1 MIYVTGDIHGG
12 FDIHKL
18 SSKELRSAG
27 MRIKKDDYVIVCGDF
42 GLVWD
47 NKPEERYWRKW
58 LDEKPWTTLFVDGN
72 HENFELL
79 NTYPVEEWHGG
90 RIHRISEK
98 IVHLMRGNVFSLEGA
113 SFFTFG
119 GAASHDKEWR
129 LPDLSWWPEE
139 LPSDEELRQAND
151 VLAQCN
157 NQVDYII
164 SHCAPSLI
172 QGRLNPTYKT
182 DRLTEYFEY
191 VRETVKF
198 RRWYFGHYHED
209 VDFDD
214 GFSCLLDRVLPLESD
229 FRTL

>member
-27 MRIKKDDYVIVCGDF
+27 LRIKKDDYVIVCGDF

-113 SFFTFG
+113 TFFTFG

-129 LPDLSWWPEE
+129 LPGLSWWPGE

-172 QGRLNPTYKT
+172 QGRLNPTYKI

-198 RRWYFGHYHED
+198 KRWYFGHYHED

>member
-27 MRIKKDDYVIVCGDF
+27 LRIKKDDYVIVCGDF

-172 QGRLNPTYKT
+172 QGRLNPTYKI

>member
-27 MRIKKDDYVIVCGDF
+27 LRIKKDDYVIVCGDF

-129 LPDLSWWPEE
+129 LPGLSWWPEE

-151 VLAQCN
+151 VLTQCN
-157 NQVDYII
+157 NQADYII

-198 RRWYFGHYHED
+198 KRWYFGHYHED

>member
-27 MRIKKDDYVIVCGDF
+27 LRIEKDDYVIVCGDF

-129 LPDLSWWPEE
+129 LPGLSWWPEE

-172 QGRLNPTYKT
+172 QGRLNPTYKI

-198 RRWYFGHYHED
+198 KRWYFGHYHED

>member
-12 FDIHKL
+12 LDIHKL

-27 MRIKKDDYVIVCGDF
+27 LRIKKDDYVIVCGDF

-58 LDEKPWTTLFVDGN
+58 LDGKPWTTLFIDGN

-98 IVHLMRGNVFSLEGA
+98 IVHLMRGNMFSLEGA

-129 LPDLSWWPEE
+129 LPGLSWWPEE

-172 QGRLNPTYKT
+172 QGRLNPTYKI

-198 RRWYFGHYHED
+198 KRWYFGHYHED
-209 VDFDD
+209 VNFDD

>member
-172 QGRLNPTYKT
+172 QGRLNPTYKI

>member
-129 LPDLSWWPEE
+129 LPGLSWWPEE

-172 QGRLNPTYKT
+172 QGRLNPTYKI

-198 RRWYFGHYHED
+198 KRWYFGHYHED

>member
-27 MRIKKDDYVIVCGDF
+27 LRIKKDDYVIVCGDF

-98 IVHLMRGNVFSLEGA
+98 TIHLMRGNVFSLEGA

-129 LPDLSWWPEE
+129 LPGLSWWPEE

-172 QGRLNPTYKT
+172 QGRLNPTYKI

-198 RRWYFGHYHED
+198 KRWYFGHYHED

>member
-27 MRIKKDDYVIVCGDF
+27 LRIKKDDYVIVCGDF

-58 LDEKPWTTLFVDGN
+58 LNEKPWTTLFVDGN

-98 IVHLMRGNVFSLEGA
+98 TIHLMRGNVFSLEGA

-129 LPDLSWWPEE
+129 LPGLSWWPEE

-172 QGRLNPTYKT
+172 QGRLNPTYKI

-198 RRWYFGHYHED
+198 KRWYFGHYHED

>member
-27 MRIKKDDYVIVCGDF
+27 LRIKKDDYVIVCGDF

-98 IVHLMRGNVFSLEGA
+98 IVHLMRGNVFTLEGA
-113 SFFTFG
+113 TFFTFG

-129 LPDLSWWPEE
+129 LPGLSWWPEE

-172 QGRLNPTYKT
+172 QGRLNPTYKI

-198 RRWYFGHYHED
+198 KRWYFGHYHED

-214 GFSCLLDRVLPLESD
+214 GFSCLLDRVFPLESD

>member
-27 MRIKKDDYVIVCGDF
+27 LRIKKDDYVIVCGDF

-79 NTYPVEEWHGG
+79 NAYPVEEWHGG
-90 RIHRISEK
+90 RIHCISEK
-98 IVHLMRGNVFSLEGA
+98 IIHLMRGYVFSLEGA
-113 SFFTFG
+113 TFFTFG

-129 LPDLSWWPEE
+129 LPGLSWWPEE
-139 LPSDEELRQAND
+139 LPSDEELRQANN

-172 QGRLNPTYKT
+172 QGRLNPTYKR

-198 RRWYFGHYHED
+198 KRWYFGHYHED

-214 GFSCLLDRVLPLESD
+214 EFSCLLDRVVPLESD

>member
-18 SSKELRSAG
+18 SSKELQSAG
-27 MRIKKDDYVIVCGDF
+27 VRIKKDDYVIVCGDF

-79 NTYPVEEWHGG
+79 NAYPVEEWHGG
-90 RIHRISEK
+90 YIHRVSEK
-98 IVHLMRGNVFSLEGA
+98 IIHLMRGNVFSLEGA
-113 SFFTFG
+113 TFFAFG

-129 LPDLSWWPEE
+129 LPGLSWWPEE

-151 VLAQCN
+151 VLTQCDN
-157 NQVDYII
+157 
-164 SHCAPSLI
+164 
-172 QGRLNPTYKT
+172 
-182 DRLTEYFEY
+182 
-191 VRETVKF
+191 
-198 RRWYFGHYHED
+198 
-209 VDFDD
+209 
-214 GFSCLLDRVLPLESD
+214 
-229 FRTL
+229 

>member
-27 MRIKKDDYVIVCGDF
+27 LRIKKDDYVIVCGDF

-129 LPDLSWWPEE
+129 LPGLSWWPEE

-151 VLAQCN
+151 VLTQCN
-157 NQVDYII
+157 NQADYII

-191 VRETVKF
+191 VRETGKF
-198 RRWYFGHYHED
+198 KLW
-209 VDFDD
+209 
-214 GFSCLLDRVLPLESD
+214 
-229 FRTL
+229 

>member
-27 MRIKKDDYVIVCGDF
+27 LRIKKDDYVIVCGDF

-58 LDEKPWTTLFVDGN
+58 LDGKPWTTLFVDGN

-98 IVHLMRGNVFSLEGA
+98 IVHLMRGNMFSLEGA

-129 LPDLSWWPEE
+129 LPGLSWWPEE

-172 QGRLNPTYKT
+172 QGRLNPTYKI

-198 RRWYFGHYHED
+198 KRWYFGHYHED

>member
-18 SSKELRSAG
+18 ASKELRSAG
-27 MRIKKDDYVIVCGDF
+27 LRIKKDDYVIVCGDF

-47 NKPEERYWRKW
+47 SKPEERYWRKW

-98 IVHLMRGNVFSLEGA
+98 TIHLMRGNVFSLEGA

-129 LPDLSWWPEE
+129 LPGLSWWPEE
-139 LPSDEELRQAND
+139 LPSDEELR
-151 VLAQCN
+151 
-157 NQVDYII
+157 
-164 SHCAPSLI
+164 
-172 QGRLNPTYKT
+172 
-182 DRLTEYFEY
+182 
-191 VRETVKF
+191 
-198 RRWYFGHYHED
+198 
-209 VDFDD
+209 
-214 GFSCLLDRVLPLESD
+214 
-229 FRTL
+229 

>member
-27 MRIKKDDYVIVCGDF
+27 VRIKKDDYVIVCGDF

-79 NTYPVEEWHGG
+79 NAYPVEEWHGG

-98 IVHLMRGNVFSLEGA
+98 TIHLMRGNVFSLEGA

-129 LPDLSWWPEE
+129 LPGLSWWPEE

-172 QGRLNPTYKT
+172 QGRLNPTYKI

-198 RRWYFGHYHED
+198 KRWYFGHYHED

>member
-27 MRIKKDDYVIVCGDF
+27 LRIKKDDYVIVCGDF

-129 LPDLSWWPEE
+129 LPGLSWWPEE

-172 QGRLNPTYKT
+172 QGRLNPTYKI

-198 RRWYFGHYHED
+198 KRWYFGHYHED

>member
-27 MRIKKDDYVIVCGDF
+27 LRIEKDDYVIVCGDF

-79 NTYPVEEWHGG
+79 NAYPVEEWHGG
-90 RIHRISEK
+90 RIHHISEK
-98 IVHLMRGNVFSLEGA
+98 IIHLMRGYVFSLEGA
-113 SFFTFG
+113 TFFTFG

-129 LPDLSWWPEE
+129 LPGLSWWPEE
-139 LPSDEELRQAND
+139 LPSDKELRQAND
-151 VLAQCN
+151 MLAQCN

-172 QGRLNPTYKT
+172 QGRLNPSYKR

-198 RRWYFGHYHED
+198 KRWYFGHYHED

-214 GFSCLLDRVLPLESD
+214 GFCCLLNRVIPLESD

>member
-27 MRIKKDDYVIVCGDF
+27 LRIKKDDYVIVCGDF

-98 IVHLMRGNVFSLEGA
+98 IVHLMRGNMFSLEGA

-129 LPDLSWWPEE
+129 LPGLSWWPEE

-198 RRWYFGHYHED
+198 KRWYFGHYHED

-229 FRTL
+229 FRIL

>member
-27 MRIKKDDYVIVCGDF
+27 LRIKKDDYVIVCGDF

-129 LPDLSWWPEE
+129 LPGLSWWPEE

-151 VLAQCN
+151 VLTLCN

-198 RRWYFGHYHED
+198 KRWYFGHYHED

>member
-98 IVHLMRGNVFSLEGA
+98 TIHLMRGNVFSLEGA

-129 LPDLSWWPEE
+129 LPGLSWWPEE

-172 QGRLNPTYKT
+172 QGRLNPTYKI

-198 RRWYFGHYHED
+198 KRWYFGHYHED

>member
-27 MRIKKDDYVIVCGDF
+27 LRIKKDDYVIVCGDF

-47 NKPEERYWRKW
+47 NKPEERNWRKW

-129 LPDLSWWPEE
+129 LPGLSWWPEE

-151 VLAQCN
+151 ALTQCN

-198 RRWYFGHYHED
+198 KRWYFGHYHED

>member
-1 MIYVTGDIHGG
+1 MIYVTGDIHSG

-27 MRIKKDDYVIVCGDF
+27 LRIKKDDYVIVCGDF

-129 LPDLSWWPEE
+129 LPGLSWWPEE

-151 VLAQCN
+151 VLMQCN

>member
-27 MRIKKDDYVIVCGDF
+27 VRIKKDDYVIVCGDF

-79 NTYPVEEWHGG
+79 NAYPVEEWHGG
-90 RIHRISEK
+90 YIHRVSEK
-98 IVHLMRGNVFSLEGA
+98 LIHLMRGNVFSLEGA
-113 SFFTFG
+113 TFFAFG

-129 LPDLSWWPEE
+129 LPGLSWWPEE

-151 VLAQCN
+151 VLTQCD
-157 NQVDYII
+157 NQEDYII

-191 VRETVKF
+191 VRETVIFKH
-198 RRWYFGHYHED
+198 WYFGHYHED

-214 GFSCLLDRVLPLESD
+214 GFSCLLDRVLSLESC

>member
-27 MRIKKDDYVIVCGDF
+27 LRIKKDDYVIVCGDF

-98 IVHLMRGNVFSLEGA
+98 VVHLMRGNVFSLEGA

-129 LPDLSWWPEE
+129 LPGLSWWPEE

-198 RRWYFGHYHED
+198 KRWYFGHYHED

>member
-98 IVHLMRGNVFSLEGA
+98 TIHLMRGNVFSLEGA

-129 LPDLSWWPEE
+129 LPGLSWWPEE

-172 QGRLNPTYKT
+172 QGRLNPTYKI

-198 RRWYFGHYHED
+198 KRWYFGHYHED

-229 FRTL
+229 FRTF

>member
-27 MRIKKDDYVIVCGDF
+27 LRIKKDDYVIVCGDF

-129 LPDLSWWPEE
+129 LPGLSWWPEE

-172 QGRLNPTYKT
+172 QGRLNPTYKI

-198 RRWYFGHYHED
+198 KRWYFGHYHED

-229 FRTL
+229 FRIL

>member
-27 MRIKKDDYVIVCGDF
+27 LRIKKDDYVIVCGDF

-58 LDEKPWTTLFVDGN
+58 FDEKPWTTLFVDGN

-79 NTYPVEEWHGG
+79 NTYSVEEWHGG

-98 IVHLMRGNVFSLEGA
+98 TIHLMRGNVFSLEGA

-129 LPDLSWWPEE
+129 LPVFRGGQKNYLVMK
-139 LPSDEELRQAND
+139 N
-151 VLAQCN
+151 
-157 NQVDYII
+157 Y
-164 SHCAPSLI
+164 
-172 QGRLNPTYKT
+172 GRLTTCLRNAIIKLITSSAT
-182 DRLTEYFEY
+182 
-191 VRETVKF
+191 VRQV
-198 RRWYFGHYHED
+198 
-209 VDFDD
+209 
-214 GFSCLLDRVLPLESD
+214 
-229 FRTL
+229 

>member
-12 FDIHKL
+12 VDIHKL

-27 MRIKKDDYVIVCGDF
+27 LRIKKDDYVIVCGDF
-42 GLVWD
+42 GLIWD

-79 NTYPVEEWHGG
+79 NAYPVEEWHGG

-98 IVHLMRGNVFSLEGA
+98 TIHLMRGNVFSLEGA

-129 LPDLSWWPEE
+129 LPGLSWWPEE

-172 QGRLNPTYKT
+172 QGRLDPTYKI

-198 RRWYFGHYHED
+198 KRWYFGHYHED

>member
-27 MRIKKDDYVIVCGDF
+27 LRIKKDDYVIVCGDF

-79 NTYPVEEWHGG
+79 NAYPVEEWHGG
-90 RIHRISEK
+90 YIHRVSEK
-98 IVHLMRGNVFSLEGA
+98 IIHLMRGNVFSLEGA
-113 SFFTFG
+113 TFFAFG

-129 LPDLSWWPEE
+129 LPGLSWWPEE

-151 VLAQCN
+151 VLTQCD

-182 DRLTEYFEY
+182 DRPTEYFEY
-191 VRETVKF
+191 VRETVRFKH
-198 RRWYFGHYHED
+198 WYFGHYHED

-214 GFSCLLDRVLPLESD
+214 GFSCLLDRVLSLESC

>member
-27 MRIKKDDYVIVCGDF
+27 LRIKKDDYVIVCGDF

-129 LPDLSWWPEE
+129 LPGLSWWPEE

-151 VLAQCN
+151 VLKQCN

-198 RRWYFGHYHED
+198 KRWYFGHYHED

>member
-27 MRIKKDDYVIVCGDF
+27 LRIEKDDYVIVCGDF

-79 NTYPVEEWHGG
+79 NAYPVEEWHGG
-90 RIHRISEK
+90 YIHRISEK
-98 IVHLMRGNVFSLEGA
+98 IIHLMRGNVFSLEGA
-113 SFFTFG
+113 TFFAFG

-129 LPDLSWWPEE
+129 LPGLSWWPEE

-172 QGRLNPTYKT
+172 QGRLNPTYRT

-198 RRWYFGHYHED
+198 KRWYFGHYHED

-214 GFSCLLDRVLPLESD
+214 GFSCLLDRVLSVESC

>member
-27 MRIKKDDYVIVCGDF
+27 LRIKKDDYVIVCGDF

-47 NKPEERYWRKW
+47 SKPEERYWRKW

-98 IVHLMRGNVFSLEGA
+98 TIHLMRGNVFSLEGA

-129 LPDLSWWPEE
+129 LPGLSWWPEE